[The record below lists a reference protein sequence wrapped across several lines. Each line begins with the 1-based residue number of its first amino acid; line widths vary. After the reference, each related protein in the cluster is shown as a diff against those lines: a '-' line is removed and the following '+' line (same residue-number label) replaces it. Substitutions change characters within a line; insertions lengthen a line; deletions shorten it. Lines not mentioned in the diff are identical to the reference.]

1 MSLHQRPADG
11 ATHIRD
17 ALPERLDEELV
28 RRVYKYVYRAVGNR
42 EDAEDLTG
50 RAFTRVLRDTRDVD
64 DGEGFER
71 LLFETAR
78 RLLTEHLRAFSRVD
92 TPVALTWDGGADTL
106 LAILPARDRELLTRR
121 FLRGETLSETVE
133 RLQLSAHDALAAQWS
148 ALTRAAQVAASIA
161 AKVTTGAAA
170 HPFTCDC
177 PAP

>member
-1 MSLHQRPADG
+1 MSLHQRPAGG
-11 ATHIRD
+11 AAHIHD

-42 EDAEDLTG
+42 EDAEDLTE
-50 RAFTRVLRDTRDVD
+50 RAFTRTLRDTRDVD
-64 DGEGFER
+64 DGKGFER
-71 LLFETAR
+71 RLFETAR
-78 RLLTEHLRAFSRVD
+78 SLLAEHLRAFYRTD
-92 TPVALTWDGGADTL
+92 APVALSWDGETDTL
-106 LAILPARDRELLTRR
+106 LAALPARDRELLMRR
-121 FLRGETLSETVE
+121 FPGGETLGETAE
-133 RLQLSAHDALAAQWS
+133 RLQISAHDALAAQWS